1 MLSSRLLSLRPDV
14 WWVLRLRSVTEGENG
29 RCALVRGQQV
39 GLLTGTCPIMCP
51 HPLRSSFW
59 GVKSLESR
67 GEAGLLLPGPP
78 RLGPAGGAPRY
89 SALGSGKMFICLITV
104 DMEACFLSYVY
115 E

>member
-1 MLSSRLLSLRPDV
+1 MLCPSQRAAGGVADR
-14 WWVLRLRSVTEGENG
+14 
-29 RCALVRGQQV
+29 
-39 GLLTGTCPIMCP
+39 GTCPIMCP

-89 SALGSGKMFICLITV
+89 SAPGAWEDV
-104 DMEACFLSYVY
+104 YLSHNRRNGGLLPLLRL
-115 E
+115 